1 MAVVQVSIR
10 EARSHADEI
19 VKAIRENDASWDE
32 DYRLALTRNKLSR
45 WYGEG
50 RDEELAAKVFSAVNA
65 ELGYLGEDNEVTVEW
80 VEEQADIRRRD
91 LMQSQEECVD
101 EIELA
106 KASLESANERVKS
119 AKSTIDEGHSRLRLL
134 ARELRKPFVF
144 NLPSPPSRQRELP
157 LADGEEWR
165 SVKLAEAL
173 AGDVPLKSVVLEK
186 LGDITL
192 GKYAEEV
199 QKFGLGDK
207 PKKLTRKQWD
217 KVEAAVQE
225 WHAQQAEDSETLDDD
240 EDDQKG
246 L

>member
-1 MAVVQVSIR
+1 MAVMMTTK
-10 EARSHADEI
+10 EARAHADEI
-19 VKAIRENDASWDE
+19 VKAIKSHDAAWDE
-32 DYRLALTRNKLSR
+32 AYRLALTRNHLSR

-50 RDEELAAKVFSAVNA
+50 RDEELAEKVAALVNEA
-65 ELGYLGEDNEVTVEW
+65 LGYAGTDDEVTIVW
-80 VEEQADIRRRD
+80 LDDQAESRRRE
-91 LMQSQEECVD
+91 LMESQETCVD

-106 KASLESANERVKS
+106 KASLESANERSKS
-119 AKSTIDEGHSRLRLL
+119 AKSAIDEGHSRLRLL
-134 ARELRKPFVF
+134 ARELRKPYVF

-199 QKFGLGDK
+199 RQFGLGDK

-217 KVEAAVQE
+217 KVEAAVQD
-225 WHAQQAEDSETLDDD
+225 WHAQQAEDAETIDDDDDD
-240 EDDQKG
+240 EGDQ
-246 L
+246 

>member
-1 MAVVQVSIR
+1 MTVTAREVSDHAHQIAEAV
-10 EARSHADEI
+10 RSH
-19 VKAIRENDASWDE
+19 DAAWDE
-32 DYRLALTRNKLSR
+32 SYRIALTRNQLTR

-50 RDEELAAKVFSAVNA
+50 RDPELARRVAERVN
-65 ELGYLGEDNEVTVEW
+65 EQLGYAGGDDEVTIDWIEDQA
-80 VEEQADIRRRD
+80 EQRRRE
-91 LMQSQEECVD
+91 LMESQEECVD

-106 KASLESANERVKS
+106 KASLESANERAKS
-119 AKSTIDEGHSRLRLL
+119 AKSAIDEGHSRLRLL
-134 ARELRKPFVF
+134 ARELRKPYVF

-199 QKFGLGDK
+199 RQFGMGDK

-217 KVEAAVQE
+217 KVEAAVQQ
-225 WHAQQAEDSETLDDD
+225 WHADQADGDD
-240 EDDQKG
+240 EGEDGPDDQAG

>member
-1 MAVVQVSIR
+1 MAVAQVSAK
-10 EARSHADEI
+10 EARAQADEI
-19 VKAIRENDASWDE
+19 VKAIKAHDAAWDE
-32 DYRLALTRNKLSR
+32 DYRLALTRNHLSR

-50 RDEELAAKVFSAVNA
+50 RDPEFAGRVATLVN
-65 ELGYLGEDNEVTVEW
+65 EQLGYAGGDNEVSIEW
-80 VEEQADIRRRD
+80 IEDQADLRRRE
-91 LMQSQEECVD
+91 LMESQEQCVD

-106 KASLESANERVKS
+106 KASLEAANERKKS
-119 AKSTIDEGHSRLRLL
+119 AQSAIDEGHSRLRLL
-134 ARELRKPFVF
+134 ARELRKPYVF

-199 QKFGLGDK
+199 AKFGIGDK

-217 KVEAAVQE
+217 KVEAAVQD
-225 WHAQQAEDSETLDDD
+225 WHASQADGDEGEDGP
-240 EDDQKG
+240 DDQAG